1 MIAPPGPSL
10 SGLHGTDQRRPLY
23 SRFPALYLHTPPWV
37 RSVARRLIGGRQGEA
52 GQLLRS
58 YLGRLDALP
67 AADGSPVPL
76 LLTHDVDT
84 AQGYANLPR
93 LLQVEEALGLASLT
107 LLVTHRYRWDPEAL
121 ASLAERGHLFGVHDT
136 THDNRLAYLPAAA
149 VRERIAT
156 AQRPLRPLD
165 CGAFRAP
172 GFLRSRALYEGIAD
186 LVSIDLSTNDW
197 ALVWP
202 HPGDGIGS
210 PFPVRYGNLVCVPT
224 TLPRDGELF
233 ALGLAGVEQL
243 NLHQRKATQLWRV
256 GAPAVLLTHP
266 DPTFTDSP
274 ERLAAYTGL
283 LRWLAGSGMFKTLMP
298 EACLQELRSRAVCQI
313 GVAPPPPIPQAATG

>member
-1 MIAPPGPSL
+1 MSASPAARL
-10 SGLHGTDQRRPLY
+10 SGLHGAEQRRPLY
-23 SRFPALYLHTPPWV
+23 SRLPALYFRTPPWV
-37 RSVARRLIGGRQGEA
+37 RAAARKVIGVRRRQA
-52 GQLLRS
+52 GWLLQS
-58 YLGRLDALP
+58 YLGRLEALP

-107 LLVTHRYRWDPEAL
+107 LLVTHRYPWNPEAL
-121 ASLAERGHLFGVHDT
+121 AALAERGHCFGVHDT
-136 THDNRLAYLPAAA
+136 THDNRLAYLPARA

-156 AQRPLRPLD
+156 AQVALGPLD

-197 ALVWP
+197 SLLWP

-210 PFPVRYGNLVCVPT
+210 PFPARYGNLVCVPT

-233 ALGLAGVEQL
+233 ALGLAAAERL
-243 NLHQRKATQLWRV
+243 DLYQRKATQLWHV

-274 ERLAAYTGL
+274 DRLAAYAGL
-283 LRWLAGSGMFKTLMP
+283 LRWLTGSGMFKTLMP
-298 EACLQELRSRAVCQI
+298 GACLHELRGRAVCDV
-313 GVAPPPPIPQAATG
+313 GVAPPAPMSQGATG